1 MSFVKDNDVY
11 KTVKSFFYVH
21 RIGKHDKQKNSKF
34 GVGAISSETYNFKLN
49 GYQSQISEKKEA
61 YVLAGIMLLHLL
73 RICLHLQQKCKI
85 FIFFCFLVL
94 GTYTMLFAFPR
105 TIIFPA
111 FIVCFQ
117 GTLRNDVSRLH
128 LEELRKS
135 LDTSCPF
142 LGTRCNL
149 VYQLFIFTHSQ

>member
-1 MSFVKDNDVY
+1 MCTELASMTNKKILNLELVLFHLKHTISNSTVINHKFLRKKKLMCLQVLCYSTYSGFVYTYSKNVKYSF
-11 KTVKSFFYVH
+11 
-21 RIGKHDKQKNSKF
+21 
-34 GVGAISSETYNFKLN
+34 
-49 GYQSQISEKKEA
+49 
-61 YVLAGIMLLHLL
+61 
-73 RICLHLQQKCKI
+73 
-85 FIFFCFLVL
+85 FFCFLVL